1 MILTWFQN
9 LFKAKDKAK
18 KISLL
23 LTDLASLENY
33 ISDLFSFS
41 PLPICF
47 VSPLGVVLE
56 INPAFEKTSGF
67 SAEEIIGESI
77 EKIFNKR
84 EIVLLSQE
92 TFLEGA
98 VTGRELQLLK
108 KDGSFLIVQL
118 FTRVRVDEESRP
130 IGYFLGIFDLSDI
143 KKTNEELTRAQAA
156 LLNILEDSEEA
167 RKRIEE
173 EKNKTQAIITSFT
186 DGLFFFDRNHLLVLI
201 NPKAE
206 EIFAV
211 KDMEIIGR
219 SIMDLRTFPKLRS
232 LIDFLGNEIR
242 KTVRAEFSFSFSRDS
257 IFEISVIPLNQEGVN
272 LGDLVV
278 LHDVSREKM
287 VERLKTEF
295 VSLAAH
301 QLRTPLSAI
310 KWSVKMFL
318 DGDLGK
324 VGRKQKEILTKT
336 YQSNERMI
344 ILVNDLLSVARI
356 EEGKYA
362 LTFAAVDIVKTCQA
376 AIDLFGDNFKKK
388 KLKFTLVG
396 PVKKTVLA
404 VADGER
410 IKFVVQNF
418 LDNASKYTPPGGKIS
433 CVITETART
442 IRVEVIDSG
451 IGIKE
456 NEQKRVFSKFFRAP
470 EAVLLEP
477 TGSGLGLYMAKNII
491 EGHGGKIDFFSRQG
505 KGSTFYFVIPK
516 SPAVERNGSR

>member
-1 MILTWFQN
+1 MILTWLQN
-9 LFKAKDKAK
+9 LFKTEDKAK

-23 LTDLASLENY
+23 LADLASLENY

-56 INPAFEKTSGF
+56 TNPAFEKTSGF
-67 SAEEIIGESI
+67 SGEEIIGESI

-118 FTRVRVDEESRP
+118 FTRVRIDEESRP
-130 IGYFLGIFDLSDI
+130 IGYFLGIFDLSNI

-173 EKNKTQAIITSFT
+173 EKDKTQAIITSFT
-186 DGLFFFDRNHLLVLI
+186 DGLFFFDRNHFLVLI
-201 NPKAE
+201 NPKAQ

-211 KDMEIIGR
+211 KDTEVIGR
-219 SIMDLRTFPKLRS
+219 SITDLKTFPKLRS

-242 KTVRAEFSFSFSRDS
+242 EAVRAEFLFSRDS
-257 IFEISVIPLNQEGVN
+257 IFEVSVIPLNQDGVS

-362 LTFAAVDIVKTCQA
+362 LTFATVDIVKTCQA

-388 KLKFTLVG
+388 KLKFTLVR
-396 PVKKTVLA
+396 PVKKTILA

-418 LDNASKYTPPGGKIS
+418 LDNASKYTPAGGKIS

-516 SPAVERNGSR
+516 SPAVERNGSK

>member
-1 MILTWFQN
+1 MLLTWFQN
-9 LFKAKDKAK
+9 LFKTEDKAK

-108 KDGSFLIVQL
+108 KEGSFLTVQL

-130 IGYFLGIFDLSDI
+130 IGYFLGIFDLSEI
-143 KKTNEELTRAQAA
+143 KRTNEDLRSAQAA

-173 EKNKTQAIITSFT
+173 EKDKTQAIITNFT
-186 DGLFFFDRNHLLVLI
+186 DGLFFFDRNHFLVLI

-211 KDMEIIGR
+211 KDRKMIGR
-219 SIMDLRTFPKLRS
+219 QITDLKTFPKLRS

-242 KTVRAEFSFSFSRDS
+242 ETVRAEFSFGRDS
-257 IFEISVIPLNQEGVN
+257 IFEVSVIPLDQDGVN

-362 LTFAAVDIVKTCQA
+362 LTFAPVDIVKTCQA

-388 KLKFTLVG
+388 RLKFTLVR
-396 PVKKTVLA
+396 PVKRTILA
-404 VADGER
+404 FADGER

-418 LDNASKYTPPGGKIS
+418 LDNASKYTPTGGKIS

-456 NEQKRVFSKFFRAP
+456 DEQKRVFSKFFRAP

-491 EGHGGKIDFFSRQG
+491 EGHGGKIGFFSRLG

-516 SPAVERNGSR
+516 SPAGKHNGSK